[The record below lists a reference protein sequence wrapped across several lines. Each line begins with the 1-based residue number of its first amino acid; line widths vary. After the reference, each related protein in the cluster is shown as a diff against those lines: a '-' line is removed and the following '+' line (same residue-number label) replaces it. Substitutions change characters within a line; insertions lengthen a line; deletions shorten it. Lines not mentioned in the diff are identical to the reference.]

1 MSAAQTLGV
10 CVLILVGGLAFI
22 GVVAELVIDVRRRR
36 RARAQAAWERDIE
49 HAIRISGGTP

>member
-49 HAIRISGGTP
+49 RAIRISGGTP